1 MLRLTSSIND
11 TVSIEILQGVG
22 EKAGFASNF
31 SIILCPWDRAIYNNT
46 TREAGAIEVSVGR
59 GT

>member
-1 MLRLTSSIND
+1 MLRLTSSING
-11 TVSIEILQGVG
+11 TVSIEMQGVG